1 MPTKPKHPCAHP
13 GCPEQVESGQ
23 RYCEK
28 HRRQEAKR
36 YERYG
41 RDPETRGRY
50 NYQWKKIRYEYLRAH
65 PLCERCKAEGRATE
79 ANVVHHITPLAAGG
93 THASENLMA
102 LCKQCH
108 SRIHAENGDRW
119 GK

>member
-13 GCPEQVESGQ
+13 GCPELVEAGQ

-28 HRRQEAKR
+28 HRRQEASR

-41 RDPETRGRY
+41 RDPETRKRY
-50 NYQWKKIRYEYLRAH
+50 DYRWKKIRYEYIRSH
-65 PLCERCKAEGRATE
+65 PLCEKCLAEGRATE
-79 ANVVHHITPLAAGG
+79 ANVVHHITPLADGG
-93 THASENLMA
+93 THARENLMA
-102 LCKQCH
+102 LCTSCH